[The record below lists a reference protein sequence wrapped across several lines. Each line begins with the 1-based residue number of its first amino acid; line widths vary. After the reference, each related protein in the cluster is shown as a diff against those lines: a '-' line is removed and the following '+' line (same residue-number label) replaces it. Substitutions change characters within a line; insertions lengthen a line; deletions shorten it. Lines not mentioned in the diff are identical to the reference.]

1 MSALYI
7 FPSENHPSAPLQK
20 KQRGGGETEGW
31 MDGKEGRKD
40 RGRSGCSG
48 VVGFMDE
55 GMVGGREGG

>member
-1 MSALYI
+1 
-7 FPSENHPSAPLQK
+7 
-20 KQRGGGETEGW
+20 